1 MSIRIISF
9 GYGHGPTPT
18 ADLVVDLRA
27 LLRNPFHN
35 PELKHRTGLDQEVY
49 DHVMNTP
56 GAERL
61 AVNAVATARGLAEDT
76 GADVTIAWGCT
87 GGRHRSVGLAR
98 LSYELLLAAGD
109 EATIEH
115 RDVGQDLLPA
125 GVHNRTE
132 PEPETIRYT
141 ADTLNPTDMLMVDL
155 DGGRGGPLPDDIA

>member
-1 MSIRIISF
+1 MTIRIISF
-9 GYGHGPTPT
+9 GYGHGATPT
-18 ADLVVDLRA
+18 ADLVFDLRA

-49 DHVMNTP
+49 DHVLATA

-61 AVNAVATARGLAEDT
+61 AVNAVATALALAADT

-98 LSYELLLAAGD
+98 ASYELLRAAGA

-115 RDVGQDLLPA
+115 RDVDRDLLPA
-125 GVHNRTE
+125 GLHNRARHTE
-132 PEPETIRYT
+132 PW
-141 ADTLNPTDMLMVDL
+141 DSDDMLLVDL
-155 DGGRGGPLPDDIA
+155 DGDRGGPLPDDIA

>member
-1 MSIRIISF
+1 MTVRIVSF

-18 ADLVVDLRA
+18 ADLVFDLRA

-49 DHVMNTP
+49 DHVMATP

-61 AVNAVATARGLAEDT
+61 AFNAVATARALAEDT

-98 LSYELLLAAGD
+98 ASYELLRAVGD
-109 EATIEH
+109 GVTIEH
-115 RDVGQDLLPA
+115 RDVDQALLPA
-125 GVHNRTE
+125 GVHNRE
-132 PEPETIRYT
+132 PGP
-141 ADTLNPTDMLMVDL
+141 
-155 DGGRGGPLPDDIA
+155 GRA